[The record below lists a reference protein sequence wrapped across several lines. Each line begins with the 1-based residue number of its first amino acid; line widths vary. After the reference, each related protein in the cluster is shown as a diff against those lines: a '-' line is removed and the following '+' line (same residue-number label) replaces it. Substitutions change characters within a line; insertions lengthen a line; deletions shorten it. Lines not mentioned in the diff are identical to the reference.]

1 MQCNAMQCNACMYVC
16 ECVWLFSFWS
26 NFLFHIGLLRANIT
40 GFKSNWIP
48 NINQYTTLGDSIA
61 ISMTKTQK
69 PWGCGATLFSDRPVL
84 DLGKCIANLGKLL
97 YWKDAEFFAQGHILA
112 TYFWCSGLIPFRLWV
127 FVLASHLEASSNQ
140 TCLVQWFGVS
150 WLRAETHRSGQEH
163 ETSWN
168 WCFKN
173 MFAVSMIWLLKQME
187 ETDGHYHDVLK
198 FVSCWIC
205 VSKAV
210 RLAP

>member
-1 MQCNAMQCNACMYVC
+1 MYVC

-26 NFLFHIGLLRANIT
+26 NFLFHIGLLRADIT

-112 TYFWCSGLIPFRLWV
+112 TYFWCSGLIPFRLTECSYLHHILRLPATKHAWY
-127 FVLASHLEASSNQ
+127 SGLECHGLGLKLTVVGKNMKQVETGALR
-140 TCLVQWFGVS
+140 TCLQCQWYDCLNK
-150 WLRAETHRSGQEH
+150 W
-163 ETSWN
+163 
-168 WCFKN
+168 K
-173 MFAVSMIWLLKQME
+173 KQMA
-187 ETDGHYHDVLK
+187 TTTM
-198 FVSCWIC
+198 F
-205 VSKAV
+205 
-210 RLAP
+210 